1 VRRRLVVLAIV
12 IVLAIAGG
20 LYFALQREE
29 IPVPPLAGE
38 EVLGTRT
45 IELVFAALD
54 GGIVR
59 EPRGILG
66 GEHIEDDLQHTVAE
80 FIRGPVQA
88 GLPVLPRSTYLLNVF
103 YDGEGE
109 VTLNFSEHLRVDHP
123 GGSAAEFATLH
134 CLLATI
140 GQNFPEVERVRVL
153 IGGESVSTLAG
164 HADISTPLHV
174 SDYR

>member
-1 VRRRLVVLAIV
+1 MRRRLVALAIV
-12 IVLAIAGG
+12 IVLAIAAG

-45 IELVFAALD
+45 IELVFAGLD
-54 GGIVR
+54 GNTVR

-66 GEHIEDDLQHTVAE
+66 SEHIEDDLRHAIAE
-80 FIRGPVQA
+80 FTRGPAEA
-88 GLPVLPRSTYLLNVF
+88 GLPVLPRSTHLLNVF

-140 GQNFPEVERVRVL
+140 GQNFPEVERVRLL
-153 IGGESVSTLAG
+153 IGGESLSTLAG
-164 HADISTPLHV
+164 HADISAPLNV